1 ALDMAFEGY
10 RFGDLTRMAR
20 AKNRSGI
27 YDGNFGGRWFAKKL
41 EKNNPVK
48 DLSSE
53 QNWYLPF
60 K

>member
-1 ALDMAFEGY
+1 MAFEGY